1 MKINYLCY
9 TNIEDKGCRFMQ
21 TTYIFGHKIPDTDS
35 VCASI
40 SLSYLK
46 NKLGSKTEPRV
57 LGTLN
62 KESKFVLNYFNI
74 PEPSFLNDVKVQI
87 KNMHYSKEA
96 MIEEH
101 VSIYETYKLLT
112 ILGVTGLPLVNKSKM
127 LTGYVNVKEIS
138 KYLIEGDITYLNTS
152 YDNILDTLNAKEIL
166 RFDDEITGN
175 ILAASY
181 KSETFI
187 NRIRLDKSD
196 ILIVGDRYKIQEYAI
211 NSGIKLVI
219 LVNNYALP
227 NNLMELAKEKK
238 VNIISVSMG
247 TFKAANMIKLCNYI
261 KLLNN
266 NPDPITFTTSDYR
279 NDFIETSSKLGHT
292 NYPIVNKKGIC
303 LGMMRLVDVSDFE
316 RKQVILVDHN
326 QQSQSVDGIEE
337 ANIMEVI
344 DHHNLGTIGTSFPI
358 NFRSMPVGCTCTII
372 YKLYEEARV
381 EIPKSIAGIML
392 SAILSDTLLFKSPT
406 CTSIDIEVGEK
417 LAKIA
422 GVEIQEYGTKMFKAA
437 SSVSGMSVDEII
449 HSDMKTFKYSDS
461 TMAIGQVMTMDFD
474 EISKRQEEFVNS
486 LNTMCT
492 IGNYKM
498 ALLFVTDIIKNGSY
512 LFFNESSKEIIEEAY
527 GIEDAN
533 QGVYLDGV
541 VSRKKQMLPPLLEV
555 EK

>member
-1 MKINYLCY
+1 
-9 TNIEDKGCRFMQ
+9 MQ

-46 NKLGSKTEPRV
+46 NVQGLKTEPRV
-57 LGTLN
+57 LGALN
-62 KESKFVLNYFNI
+62 KESKFVLDYFNI

-87 KNMHYSKEA
+87 RNMHYSKEA

-101 VSIYETYKLLT
+101 VSINEAYQLLSKLE
-112 ILGVTGLPLVNKSKM
+112 VTGLPLVNKFKK

-152 YDNILDTLNAKEIL
+152 YDNIIDTLNAEEVL
-166 RFDDEITGN
+166 RFDNEIEGH
-175 ILAASY
+175 ILAAAY

-187 NRIRLDKSD
+187 NRIRLDKD
-196 ILIVGDRYKIQEYAI
+196 NILIVGDRYKIQEYAI
-211 NSGIKLVI
+211 QSGIKLVI
-219 LVNNYALP
+219 LVNNVSLNDALI
-227 NNLMELAKEKK
+227 ELAKENK
-238 VNIISVSMG
+238 VNIVRVPMG

-266 NPDPITFTTSDYR
+266 NPNPITFTTSDYR

-292 NYPIVNKKGIC
+292 NYPIVNKKGLC

-344 DHHNLGTIGTSFPI
+344 DHHNLGTIGTSLPI

-372 YKLYEEARV
+372 YKLYEEANV
-381 EIPKSIAGIML
+381 EIPKNIAGIML

-406 CTSIDIEVGEK
+406 TTGMDIAVGKK
-417 LAKIA
+417 LAQIA
-422 GVEIQEYGTKMFKAA
+422 GVEIEEYGTKMFKAA
-437 SSVSGMSVDEII
+437 SSVAGMSVEEII
-449 HSDMKTFKYSDS
+449 HSDMKTFNYSNS
-461 TMAIGQVMTMDFD
+461 AMAIGQVMTMDFE
-474 EISKRQEEFVNS
+474 EISSRQSEFVNS
-486 LNTMCT
+486 LNTMCN

-512 LFFNESSKEIIEEAY
+512 LFFNESSKEIIEEAF
-527 GIEDAN
+527 GVENAT